1 MSNPVFENSPIFG
14 ERAKRTPK
22 GYPTYPGYTPG
33 PSGQSGTTYAQP
45 GTTPPMQPGLS
56 QQGYAQPGYGQQGYG
71 QPGRIDDLEQAY
83 RGPAAAPADTGR
95 MTYDDV
101 IIKTGLVIGVIVAAA
116 FLNGLVL
123 GANPL
128 LTFGGAIVGLVLGLV
143 NAFKREPSPALIM
156 AYAVAEGFF
165 LGGISA
171 VFEATWEGII
181 LQAVL
186 GTMATFIA
194 ALLLFKSGTVRVT
207 PKLTRF
213 VLIALVGYALFS
225 VINVV
230 LMITGVSDDPWG
242 LRTGVTIMG
251 IPLGVL
257 LGLFAVGL
265 AAICLIMDFDAIKR
279 GVEQGVPG
287 RFAWTAAFGIAVT
300 LVWLYI
306 EFLRLLAILRGG
318 D

>member
-1 MSNPVFENSPIFG
+1 MSNPVFEKSPYFG
-14 ERAKRTPK
+14 ANAQRTPN
-22 GYPTYPGYTPG
+22 GYPTYPGYAP
-33 PSGQSGTTYAQP
+33 
-45 GTTPPMQPGLS
+45 
-56 QQGYAQPGYGQQGYG
+56 QQGYG
-71 QPGRIDDLEQAY
+71 QAPHGQAPYGQPGHGQPAGYGAYQPGQVEDLERAY
-83 RGPAAAPADTGR
+83 QRPAAAPADTGR

-101 IIKTGLVIGVIVAAA
+101 IVKTGLVLGVIVVAAA
-116 FLNGLVL
+116 FNWLVM
-123 GANPL
+123 GASPL

-156 AYAVAEGFF
+156 AYAVAEGLF

-171 VFEATWEGII
+171 VFEAQWGGIV

-186 GTMATFIA
+186 GTTATFVA
-194 ALLLFKSGTVRVT
+194 ALFLFKSGTVRVT

-225 VINVV
+225 LVNVV
-230 LMITGVSDDPWG
+230 LMLTGVSTDPWG
-242 LRTGVTIMG
+242 LRTGVTLFG

-279 GVEQGVPG
+279 GVEAGVPG
-287 RFAWTAAFGIAVT
+287 RYAWAAAFGLAVT

-306 EFLRLLAILRGG
+306 EFLRLLAILRGS

>member
-1 MSNPVFENSPIFG
+1 VSNPVFEKSPYFG
-14 ERAKRTPK
+14 ERAQRTPK

-33 PSGQSGTTYAQP
+33 SGTTYA
-45 GTTPPMQPGLS
+45 TPS
-56 QQGYAQPGYGQQGYG
+56 AARPGY
-71 QPGRIDDLEQAY
+71 QPTGIEDLERAY
-83 RGPAAAPADTGR
+83 SAPPAAPAETGR

-101 IIKTGLVIGVIVAAA
+101 IVKTGVVLAVIVAAGL
-116 FLNGLVL
+116 LNGLVL

-143 NAFKREPSPALIM
+143 NAFKREPSRALIL
-156 AYAVAEGFF
+156 AYAAAEGLF

-171 VFEATWEGII
+171 VFEAMWGGIV

-186 GTMATFIA
+186 GTVATFVA
-194 ALLLFKSGTVRVT
+194 ALLLFTSGKVRVT

-225 VINVV
+225 LVNVV
-230 LMITGVSDDPWG
+230 LMITGVSTDPWG
-242 LRTGVTIMG
+242 LRTGVEIFG

-257 LGLFAVGL
+257 LGVFAVGL
-265 AAICLIMDFDAIKR
+265 AAVCLIMDFDAIKR
-279 GVEQGVPG
+279 GVEAGVPG
-287 RFAWTAAFGIAVT
+287 RYAWSAAFGLAVT

-306 EFLRLLAILRGG
+306 EFLRLLAILRGS

>member
-1 MSNPVFENSPIFG
+1 MSNPVFEKSPYFG
-14 ERAKRTPK
+14 ERAQRTPK

-33 PSGQSGTTYAQP
+33 SGTTYASP
-45 GTTPPMQPGLS
+45 T
-56 QQGYAQPGYGQQGYG
+56 AQPGY
-71 QPGRIDDLEQAY
+71 QPGVEDLERAY
-83 RGPAAAPADTGR
+83 RAPAAAPAETGR

-101 IIKTGLVIGVIVAAA
+101 IVKTGVVLGVIVLAGL
-116 FLNGLVL
+116 LNGFVL

-143 NAFKREPSPALIM
+143 NSFKREPSRALIL
-156 AYAVAEGFF
+156 AYAAAEGLF

-171 VFEATWEGII
+171 VFEAMWGGIV

-186 GTMATFIA
+186 GTVATFVA
-194 ALLLFKSGTVRVT
+194 ALFLFRSGKVRVT

-225 VINVV
+225 LVNVV
-230 LMITGVSDDPWG
+230 LMVTGASTDPWG
-242 LRTGVTIMG
+242 LRTGVEIFG

-257 LGLFAVGL
+257 LGVFAVGL
-265 AAICLIMDFDAIKR
+265 AAVCLIMDFDAIKR
-279 GVEQGVPG
+279 GVEAGIPG
-287 RFAWTAAFGIAVT
+287 RFAWSAAFGLAVT

-306 EFLRLLAILRGG
+306 EFLRLLAILRGN

>member
-1 MSNPVFENSPIFG
+1 VSNPVFEKSPYFG
-14 ERAKRTPK
+14 ANAQRTPN
-22 GYPTYPGYTPG
+22 GYPSYPGYAPQGGTG
-33 PSGQSGTTYAQP
+33 HAQSG
-45 GTTPPMQPGLS
+45 
-56 QQGYAQPGYGQQGYG
+56 GYAPQGYG
-71 QPGRIDDLEQAY
+71 QPAQPGTGYGAYQPGQSYQPGQVNDLERAY
-83 RGPAAAPADTGR
+83 QQPSAAPADTGR

-101 IIKTGLVIGVIVAAA
+101 IVKTGLVLGIIIVAAA
-116 FLNGLVL
+116 FNWLVMD
-123 GANPL
+123 ANML

-156 AYAVAEGFF
+156 AYAVAEGLF

-171 VFEATWEGII
+171 VFEAQWGGIV

-186 GTMATFIA
+186 GTTATFVA
-194 ALLLFKSGTVRVT
+194 ALFLYKSGTVRVT
-207 PKLTRF
+207 PKLTKF

-225 VINVV
+225 LVNVV
-230 LMITGVSDDPWG
+230 LMVTGLSTDPWG
-242 LRTGVTIMG
+242 LRTGVTLFG

-257 LGLFAVGL
+257 LGVFAVGL

-279 GVEQGVPG
+279 GVDAGIPG
-287 RFAWTAAFGIAVT
+287 RFAWSAAFGLAVT

-306 EFLRLLAILRGG
+306 EFLRLLAILRGS